1 MKQLVVGLIA
11 TLATG
16 AAFAQQPTVLAHAKA
31 EGVTVAG
38 TAVPAASSKGAA
50 PGDVVTVASGEARVT
65 FANGCIITVT
75 PASTYTVPAQ
85 PPVCASPSKAAATDA
100 KYYWIAGAA
109 AVVAV
114 GLASGGGGDGGGD
127 KPSSP

>member
-16 AAFAQQPTVLAHAKA
+16 AAFAQQPTVLAHAKS
-31 EGVTVAG
+31 EGVTVSG
-38 TAVPAASSKGAA
+38 KAVPAASSAGAM
-50 PGDVVTVASGEARVT
+50 PGDVIAVGSGEARVT

-114 GLASGGGGDGGGD
+114 GLASGGGDDD

>member
-16 AAFAQQPTVLAHAKA
+16 AAFAQQPTVLAHAKS

-38 TAVPAASSKGAA
+38 TAVPAASSKGAV
-50 PGDVVTVASGEARVT
+50 PGDVVSVASGEARVT

-75 PASTYTVPAQ
+75 PAASFTVPAQ
-85 PPVCASPSKAAATDA
+85 PPVCASPSKAAATDN

-114 GLASGGGGDGGGD
+114 GLASGGGDDD